1 MCLHMKSVILLFVGI
16 AESKYLFPQRYETCF
31 QLWYLLTTKLVFN
44 LFLDVFSIPEL
55 LY

>member
-1 MCLHMKSVILLFVGI
+1 MPAYKISAIAFFVGI
-16 AESKYLFPQRYETCF
+16 AESKYLFPQRYETFF
-31 QLWYLLTTKLVFN
+31 QLWQLLTTKLVFN